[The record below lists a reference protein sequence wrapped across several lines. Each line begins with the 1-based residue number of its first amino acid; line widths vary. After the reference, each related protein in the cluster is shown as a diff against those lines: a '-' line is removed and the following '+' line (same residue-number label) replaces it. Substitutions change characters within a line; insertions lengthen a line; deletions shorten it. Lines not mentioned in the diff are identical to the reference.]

1 MACSFANFKQH
12 FARGRDFAY
21 SQRDIARQYRDY
33 VRLVAH
39 FDEVLPGRI
48 VRVEHEKLIVDPEGE
63 LRRVLDAVGLP
74 FDPACLR
81 FHANARPVRTASAS
95 QVRQP
100 LNKRSGELWRHYRPW
115 LGEMEQALGDL
126 APG

>member
-21 SQRDIARQYRDY
+21 DQRDIARYYRDY
-33 VRLVAH
+33 VRLVGH
-39 FDEVLPGRI
+39 FEMCCRAASCGSSMSGLVA
-48 VRVEHEKLIVDPEGE
+48 DPEGE
-63 LRRVLDAVGLP
+63 LRRVLDAIGLP

-81 FHANARPVRTASAS
+81 FHENARPVRTASAS

-126 APG
+126 APE

>member
-1 MACSFANFKQH
+1 MACGFANFKQH

-21 SQRDIARQYRDY
+21 DQSDIARYYRDY
-33 VRLVAH
+33 VRLVGH
-39 FDEVLPGRI
+39 FEDVLPGRI
-48 VRVEHEKLIVDPEGE
+48 VRVEHERLVADPEGE
-63 LRRVLDAVGLP
+63 LRRVLEAIGLP
-74 FDPACLR
+74 FDPACLN
-81 FHANARPVRTASAS
+81 FHENARPVRTASAS

-126 APG
+126 APE